1 MGIKIVTFSPN
12 YAPTDEFL
20 EFLKSI
26 GIEWDKALPV
36 DDIMFNE
43 QIIKYIEEHKSWEN
57 RTAMMGRKSLREKAG
72 YLGTISVLNV
82 EDASKPWT
90 VIYTNGTPTVRYP
103 VTIMG
108 KNNYCQVMFSRKPS
122 L

>member
-1 MGIKIVTFSPN
+1 MKIVTFSPN
-12 YAPTDEFL
+12 FQPTDEFL

-26 GIEWDKALPV
+26 GIDWNTSLPV

-43 QIIKYIEEHKSWEN
+43 QIIEYIEEHKSWEN
-57 RTAMMGRKSLREKAG
+57 RVSIIGKKSLREKAG
-72 YLGTISVLNV
+72 YRGTISVLDV

-90 VIYTNGTPTVRYP
+90 VIYTNGMPTVRYP